1 MLRRWLQAR
10 HHRHERLLRDAHDLL
25 TFMGDG
31 AYAEART
38 RAREHRAK
46 GDGKGDRHWGR
57 VAVEIARSTGY
68 VIGEKTAHRYAETV
82 PAGQRNPNRR
92 AIISE
97 LIEISE
103 AIRDLSLGKADATA
117 LHNAEAAVHR
127 LVALERSSE
136 AEVAGRELR
145 QALIDLATAE
155 AESEVALRDGI
166 YPPDAEA
173 AGKALERLRWI
184 ALPAR

>member
-10 HHRHERLLRDAHDLL
+10 YHRHERVRRDAHDLL
-25 TFMGDG
+25 TFMGGG

-46 GDGKGDRHWGR
+46 RDGKGDRHWGR

-68 VIGEKTAHRYAETV
+68 VIGEKAADRYAEMV
-82 PAGQRNPNRR
+82 PAEQNPNRR

-103 AIRDLSLGKADATA
+103 AIRDLSLGKAGATA

-127 LVALERSSE
+127 LVALEQSDQ
-136 AEVAGRELR
+136 AELAGRELR
-145 QALIDLATAE
+145 KALNDLGTSQ
-155 AESEVALRDGI
+155 AESGVALRDGI
-166 YPPDAEA
+166 YPPLAEA

-184 ALPAR
+184 VLPTR